1 MNASFENLRVLLFDV
16 DGTLLTTIDRSRYR
30 AQVAQALIN
39 IFGTAGKLLEISFS
53 GKTDLHI
60 VGEALEDTG
69 ITIEQIWEMFPK
81 IESEFMAVIENLSKS
96 GPVFRRCPAV
106 EDLLIQLQNDSRYV
120 ISLLT
125 GNIEKLAWEKLSQ
138 VSLQAYF
145 NRSGAFGSDSEDR
158 LQLPAIACQRISNLL
173 GVESLLPEQFII
185 IGDTPRDIA
194 CARHFGAKVLA
205 VATGN
210 TKLEDLANAQP
221 DLLFETLSDT
231 DKVLSALAKL

>member
-1 MNASFENLRVLLFDV
+1 
-16 DGTLLTTIDRSRYR
+16 
-30 AQVAQALIN
+30 
-39 IFGTAGKLLEISFS
+39 
-53 GKTDLHI
+53 
-60 VGEALEDTG
+60 
-69 ITIEQIWEMFPK
+69 
-81 IESEFMAVIENLSKS
+81 
-96 GPVFRRCPAV
+96 
-106 EDLLIQLQNDSRYV
+106 
-120 ISLLT
+120 
-125 GNIEKLAWEKLSQ
+125 
-138 VSLQAYF
+138 LQAYF